1 MRFLPSLFKRKS
13 HERRLSV
20 AWNSLDSRQRSVL
33 MELASYLGNGID
45 GDRTNLRYIDLVNH
59 VRVDPLDSYEKY
71 IKTGT
76 GQVWAT
82 FVACN
87 LVANVLVSTTFQV
100 VKSGS
105 GTPLDGTK
113 HPLAKLIAQPNEW
126 DSWEDLIYQWVFHIK
141 LTGNAYWLKNQVNG
155 YGQPLELIPLLPQYV
170 KIIPDQ
176 TSRIK
181 EYQYQVNGLCITYSP
196 EEIIH
201 FRRPHPNSFI
211 LGIGDIEPSRSLY
224 ESFITGNEL
233 QKQVYSNGA
242 VISGV
247 LSNDSEML
255 SQEEFD
261 HAVESFRSKYEG
273 KKNAGKTAFLTGKWS
288 YTRLG
293 MTNSELQSLER
304 DKTSVEQ
311 IFINHGVPLSVAGIK
326 DAANYATSKQDAI
339 AFRKQAC
346 LPLADILVGK
356 LNSEKG
362 LTPAYRDKTL
372 KIDYNMSG
380 LVDIEQMVKENQP
393 LLESGALTPNELREK
408 CGLARID
415 DPYLDQYFIKS
426 NLIPMELSGMGMGE
440 SLEESARTV
449 VTGLAKSNCGGHPH

>member
-1 MRFLPSLFKRKS
+1 
-13 HERRLSV
+13 
-20 AWNSLDSRQRSVL
+20 

-105 GTPLDGTK
+105 DTPLDSTR

-181 EYQYQVNGLCITYSP
+181 EYQYQVNGLCITYAP

-211 LGIGDIEPSRSLY
+211 LGLGDIEPSKSLY
-224 ESFITGNEL
+224 ESFITGDEL
-233 QKQVYSNGA
+233 QKRVYSNGA

-247 LSNDSEML
+247 LSNDSDLL

-273 KKNAGKTAFLTGKWS
+273 KKNAGKRRSFPANGPIP
-288 YTRLG
+288 G
-293 MTNSELQSLER
+293 SE
-304 DKTSVEQ
+304 
-311 IFINHGVPLSVAGIK
+311 
-326 DAANYATSKQDAI
+326 
-339 AFRKQAC
+339 
-346 LPLADILVGK
+346 
-356 LNSEKG
+356 
-362 LTPAYRDKTL
+362 
-372 KIDYNMSG
+372 
-380 LVDIEQMVKENQP
+380 
-393 LLESGALTPNELREK
+393 
-408 CGLARID
+408 
-415 DPYLDQYFIKS
+415 
-426 NLIPMELSGMGMGE
+426 
-440 SLEESARTV
+440 
-449 VTGLAKSNCGGHPH
+449 